1 MQPGR
6 SKSARLTTCMTEVTS
21 TGSREGSR
29 NLQVSRVQQLLE
41 AEMKGLEGKVGIV
54 TGGGSG
60 LGEAIAKSLAARGVK
75 VVVSDI
81 NMKGAERV
89 TSEIIAAGGTAS
101 AVQHDTAKPDDS
113 ERVTAHAVSTYGAL
127 HYAVNNAGIGG
138 AAAPA
143 GEIDLADWR
152 KVIDIDL
159 NGVLYGMRFQIPAML
174 KSGAKASAIVNMA
187 SIHGTVAAIGN
198 SAYTAAKHGVVGLTR
213 NAAAEYGPQGLR
225 INCVGPAYIET
236 PLLANLPAD
245 HKAALVGKHPLG
257 RLGQPEEVAPL
268 VCFLL
273 SDEASFI
280 TGGYYLVDGG
290 YTAV

>member
-1 MQPGR
+1 MSGF
-6 SKSARLTTCMTEVTS
+6 
-21 TGSREGSR
+21 
-29 NLQVSRVQQLLE
+29 N
-41 AEMKGLEGKVGIV
+41 GKVSIV

-60 LGEAIAKSLAARGVK
+60 LGEAISKLLASKGSS

-81 NMKGAERV
+81 NLKGAERV
-89 TSEIIAAGGTAS
+89 AQEIVSAGGIAT
-101 AVQHDTAKPDDS
+101 AVQQDTAKPEDS
-113 ERVTAHAVSTYGAL
+113 ERVVKYAVSTYGAL

-143 GEIDLADWR
+143 GEVDIAEWQR
-152 KVIDIDL
+152 VIDINL
-159 NGVLYGMRFQIPAML
+159 NGVLYGMRYQIPAMI
-174 KSGAKASAIVNMA
+174 KAGAAGSAIVNMA

-198 SAYTAAKHGVVGLTR
+198 GAYTAAKHGVVGLTK

-236 PLLANLPAD
+236 PLLANLPPE
-245 HKAALVGKHPLG
+245 HKLALVGKHPLG
-257 RLGQPEEVAPL
+257 RLGRPDEVAPL

-280 TGGYYLVDGG
+280 TGGYYLIDGG